1 MNDTKIVE
9 FQQQLEN
16 IRMQVGAMKA
26 NTPDQDLQLILA
38 GLWDGAVDL
47 QRRLSRPDLI
57 EGYRADAVAQANRVY
72 DLVLECM
79 GQPDEQQL
87 ASIGYAS
94 DLAASKTKLYQQ
106 MVNHAA
112 QVAVLTGMAA
122 TEGA

>member
-1 MNDTKIVE
+1 MKGEKIVE
-9 FQQQLEN
+9 IQQQLAD
-16 IRMQVGAMKA
+16 IRQQVASIKA
-26 NTPDQDLQLILA
+26 QPADEELQLSLV

-57 EGYRADAVAQANRVY
+57 EGYRADAVAQSNRVY

-79 GQPDEQQL
+79 GQPDERQL

-94 DLAASKTKLYQQ
+94 DLATEKIKLYQQ
-106 MVNHAA
+106 MANHAA
-112 QVAVLTGMAA
+112 QTAVLTGMAA